1 MSGTRILPGF
11 SLAALLLACG
21 TDAGGPRPVS
31 IGVRVTDESN
41 QDEAKTCVRM
51 PVLLGSRVRELTDV
65 PSGFQIEINASRDWV
80 GVGFPGA
87 LEAGEMEASGQSL
100 DGGHSDNVAILDP
113 SGALHTGYLFT
124 GCTRVDVPAEE

>member
-1 MSGTRILPGF
+1 MNGPCALPSF
-11 SLAALLLACG
+11 SLALLLLACG

-31 IGVRVTDESN
+31 IGVRVTDETN
-41 QDEAKTCVRM
+41 TDVAVTCIRM

-80 GVGFPGA
+80 RVGFPGA
-87 LEAGEMEASGQSL
+87 LEAGEMEASGQL
-100 DGGHSDNVAILDP
+100 LQGGYSDNVPILDS

-124 GCTRVDVPAEE
+124 GCTRVDAPAEE